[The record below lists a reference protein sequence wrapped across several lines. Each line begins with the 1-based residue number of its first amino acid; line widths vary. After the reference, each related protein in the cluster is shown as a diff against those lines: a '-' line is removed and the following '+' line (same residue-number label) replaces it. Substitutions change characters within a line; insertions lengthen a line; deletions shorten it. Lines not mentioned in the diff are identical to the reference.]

1 MPPLELIG
9 VKAVLFKFPFTS
21 WTWFGLYFMSLVTT
35 CHRRRIELE
44 DKAKVTVELNRLFQK
59 DRGNTAS
66 AARILS
72 PNPMRRPLPC
82 LLSQSLL
89 YASLLY
95 RMCTVHALDPPWWK
109 VMERR
114 IGFGGPVD
122 CRRCRCVIT
131 VITLCRNFKK
141 QTVPKNR
148 TLSTL
153 FLTGSDD
160 QKLTE
165 SFRY

>member
-72 PNPMRRPLPC
+72 PNPTRRPLPC
-82 LLSQSLL
+82 LLIQSFF
-89 YASLLY
+89 YATCSIVTTKLMVFKLSAKHIDGKPFDGGLGVEK
-95 RMCTVHALDPPWWK
+95 CT
-109 VMERR
+109 
-114 IGFGGPVD
+114 GFFWEKIQVYSKKEKRPV
-122 CRRCRCVIT
+122 IP
-131 VITLCRNFKK
+131 I
-141 QTVPKNR
+141 
-148 TLSTL
+148 LSN
-153 FLTGSDD
+153 GRG
-160 QKLTE
+160 KL
-165 SFRY
+165 

>member
-72 PNPMRRPLPC
+72 PNPTRRPLPC
-82 LLSQSLL
+82 LLIQSFF
-89 YASLLY
+89 YATCSIVTTKLMVFKLSAKHIDGKPFDGGLGVEK
-95 RMCTVHALDPPWWK
+95 CTGIFWGKIQVYSK
-109 VMERR
+109 KEKR
-114 IGFGGPVD
+114 PV
-122 CRRCRCVIT
+122 IP
-131 VITLCRNFKK
+131 I
-141 QTVPKNR
+141 
-148 TLSTL
+148 LSN
-153 FLTGSDD
+153 GRG
-160 QKLTE
+160 KL
-165 SFRY
+165 